1 MRNNQ
6 EISILEELYHG
17 NINPSAKTVVSG
29 SEYQKSQH
37 KLGDLLEELEK
48 LLNTEEKELLE
59 NIMTA
64 WSELDCISSEERFT
78 EGFKLGARISL
89 EIFEKDDR
97 QFKPITD

>member
-1 MRNNQ
+1 MND
-6 EISILEELYHG
+6 EKMLSELYHG
-17 NINPSAKTVVSG
+17 NINPSAKSVVRG

-48 LLNTEEKELLE
+48 LLNTEEKDVLE

-64 WSELDCISSEERFT
+64 WSELDCISSEERFI

-89 EIFEKDDR
+89 EIFEKDDG
-97 QFKPITD
+97 QFRPITG